1 MRIRFGEITKEVKRF
16 TNEINRTE
24 WGDTREQLS
33 VDMEE
38 TTASVAELDG
48 LFIQDFQGELTL
60 VDEDQEERFTGFKYE
75 GIRKNYDSK
84 GRQVTVMFRK
94 SQEGQEEAD
103 G

>member
-60 VDEDQEERFTGFKYE
+60 VDEDQEELFTGFKYE
-75 GIRKNYDSK
+75 CIRKNNDSK

-94 SQEGQEEAD
+94 SQEGQEEAA